1 LTRTF
6 SGGWRKM
13 GFLKAENYQLVRLK
27 NGTCSIRSLAE
38 DETFH
43 PVIGPVAEA
52 EALYVKQLRLRQ
64 RLQSHE
70 GEFVVWDV
78 GLGAA
83 ANAIAVLRATLDLPC
98 SLRIIS
104 FDRTLEPLEFALRH
118 SAELGY
124 LAGYENAIKEL
135 LRNGTALEGRWEVRL
150 GDFPHALRSHPHPAP
165 APHAILF
172 DAFSPAKNP
181 AMWTASLFS
190 DLHRCLD
197 PKRPCAMPTY
207 SRSTMLRVTLLLAG
221 FFVGAGHATGEK
233 EETTIAANTLDLLD
247 EPLSR
252 AWLERARRSRSAE
265 PLWEP
270 VYRQA
275 HLSRESWEKLCRHSQ
290 FQ

>member
-1 LTRTF
+1 MMSL
-6 SGGWRKM
+6 
-13 GFLKAENYQLVRLK
+13 LNAENYQLVRLK
-27 NGTCSIRSLAE
+27 KGTYSIRSLAE

-64 RLQSHE
+64 RLQSHD

-83 ANAIAVLRATLDLPC
+83 ANAIAVLRATSDLPC

-118 SAELGY
+118 STELGY
-124 LAGYENAIKEL
+124 LTGYESAIKEL
-135 LRNGTALEGRWEVRL
+135 LRTGCALDGRWEMHL
-150 GDFPHALRSHPHPAP
+150 GDFPDALRSHPHPAP

-190 DLHRCLD
+190 NLYRCLD

-221 FFVGAGHATGEK
+221 FFVGAGGATGEK

-265 PLWEP
+265 PMWEP

-275 HLSRESWEKLCRHSQ
+275 HLSRDSWEKLLQHPQ